1 MQVLAQ
7 NLFIL
12 TKRKRKSHEL
22 IYSECFL
29 PQITTISSKGS
40 FSYLSHNDYFFF
52 KAQRLPASFIDQ
64 IYLGNDQLI
73 LRKVLVIIGEE
84 LSSGFYSL
92 FGVQTGISTM
102 LNL

>member
-1 MQVLAQ
+1 MNVFSLRLQQYLLKEV
-7 NLFIL
+7 FPTCHIM
-12 TKRKRKSHEL
+12 
-22 IYSECFL
+22 
-29 PQITTISSKGS
+29 TI
-40 FSYLSHNDYFFF
+40 FF